1 MYKDLKVYQ
10 RSYKLALSLY
20 RYTNTLPAE
29 ERYGLISQIR
39 RASMSIPL
47 NLAEGYGKHDSKF
60 ETNRYIRIS
69 KGSCNELEVLLDF
82 CKDFGFM
89 NEKSYYKYQNEI
101 SEIGKMLH
109 GLGKS
114 LRKKD

>member
-10 RSYKLALSLY
+10 KSYRLAISLY
-20 RYTNTLPAE
+20 RYTGTLPAE
-29 ERYGLISQIR
+29 ERYGLTSQIR

-47 NLAEGYGKHDSKF
+47 NIAEGFGKCDSNL
-60 ETNRYIRIS
+60 ETNRFLKIS
-69 KGSCNELEVLLDF
+69 KGSCNELEVLIDF
-82 CKDFGFM
+82 CKDFGYM
-89 NEKSYYKYQNEI
+89 DEKSHHKYQNEI

-114 LRKKD
+114 LKKKD

>member
-10 RSYKLALSLY
+10 RSYKLSLSLY
-20 RYTNTLPAE
+20 RYTDTLTKE
-29 ERYGLISQIR
+29 ERFGIISQIR
-39 RASMSIPL
+39 RAALSIPL
-47 NLAEGYGKHDSKF
+47 NLAEGYGKCDSKY

-69 KGSCNELEVLLDF
+69 KGSCNELEVLIDF
-82 CKDFGFM
+82 CKDFGYM
-89 NEKSYYKYQNEI
+89 DEKSHHKYQNEI

-114 LRKKD
+114 LKKKD